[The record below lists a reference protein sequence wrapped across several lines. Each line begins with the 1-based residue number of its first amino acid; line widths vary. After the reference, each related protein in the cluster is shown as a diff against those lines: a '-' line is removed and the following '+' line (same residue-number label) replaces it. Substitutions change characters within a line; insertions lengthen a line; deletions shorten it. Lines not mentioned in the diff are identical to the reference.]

1 MFIIMLVFSYLRH
14 TKIVT
19 MAKDND
25 WKDRLSVVYST
36 NPDFRYDTGEIEEC
50 ETLPP
55 AKQNLRIKLDKRH
68 RNGKAVTLITGFV
81 GTGADLKS
89 LAKQLKSACGVGGS
103 DKDGE
108 ILIQGDHREKVLAIL
123 IKDGYKA
130 RII

>member
-1 MFIIMLVFSYLRH
+1 
-14 TKIVT
+14 
-19 MAKDND
+19 MAQDND
-25 WKDRLSVVYST
+25 WKDRLSIVYST
-36 NPDFRYDTGEIEEC
+36 NPDFKYETTGEVEE

-81 GTGADLKS
+81 GSSADLKT
-89 LAKQLKSACGVGGS
+89 LAKMLKSGCGVGGS

-108 ILIQGDHREKVLAIL
+108 VLIQGDHREKVLAL
-123 IKDGYKA
+123 LTKAGYKA

>member
-1 MFIIMLVFSYLRH
+1 
-14 TKIVT
+14 
-19 MAKDND
+19 MAFDND

-36 NPDFRYDTGEIEEC
+36 NPDYKYDTGEVEEE

-68 RNGKAVTLITGFV
+68 RNGKAVTLITSFV
-81 GTGADLKS
+81 GTAADLKA
-89 LAKQLKSACGVGGS
+89 LAKMLKSGCGVGGS

-108 ILIQGDHREKVLAIL
+108 ILVQGDHREKVLAIL
-123 IKDGYKA
+123 VKAGYKA

>member
-1 MFIIMLVFSYLRH
+1 
-14 TKIVT
+14 
-19 MAKDND
+19 MAFDND

-36 NPDFRYDTGEIEEC
+36 NPDFKYDTGEVEED

-81 GTGADLKS
+81 GTSADLKA
-89 LAKQLKSACGVGGS
+89 LAKMLKSACGVGGS
-103 DKDGE
+103 DKDGV
-108 ILIQGDHREKVLAIL
+108 IQWYGDHREKVLAIL
-123 IKDGYKA
+123 VKAGYKA

>member
-1 MFIIMLVFSYLRH
+1 
-14 TKIVT
+14 
-19 MAKDND
+19 MAFDND

-36 NPDFRYDTGEIEEC
+36 NPDFKYDTGEVEED

-68 RNGKAVTLITGFV
+68 RNGKAVTLITGCV
-81 GTGADLKS
+81 GTSADLKA
-89 LAKQLKSACGVGGS
+89 LAKMLKSACGVGGS

-108 ILIQGDHREKVLAIL
+108 ILVQGDHREKVLAIL
-123 IKDGYKA
+123 VKAGYKA